1 MFDMT
6 LTDVNPARGLDDAAW
21 RALLAGGDD
30 ASSRAQLAAW
40 FAPHGAPE
48 LLAHSVLRAED
59 AALRAGEGPA
69 DPVFSSFLR
78 LMPPHLLGQA
88 VLVEPQM
95 GWRRDFMLLMAERL
109 PPGVALHVVDHAL
122 AALGAPLAPPVRTL
136 LDGIVQR
143 CANGDPVP
151 LAEFRVLL
159 ARHVNA
165 MCAEPVHSVTR
176 GFEQLYDHRI
186 GRRTAG
192 RATPEP
198 ERMLQ
203 LAIETGVAGRTTWLA
218 WSELVEAGRS
228 RDVLDLLKVA
238 PAENEATIALASRFA
253 TVRGIA
259 QLLEEETVDFAAL
272 DVIIGRMG
280 ANAASA
286 LVEALAESRSR
297 AVRDALFE
305 RLSKL
310 GTAVTPFA
318 EHRLKDSR
326 WFVVRNMLGLLRV
339 CGGPG
344 AAAHGGR
351 FLDHDDARVRRE
363 AVLLLATDAQSRD
376 RAIAAGLKDQDR
388 HVVQAAIHEARANLP
403 DIAVPVLAKRLNTGD
418 FPRELRV
425 RAIQLLGRKS
435 SMLALEAL
443 LRHSQAGRTLLGKP
457 RLAPTSPEVRA
468 AVAGL
473 ARTWKHDRRARA
485 VLEAAARSRD
495 TDIARAAN
503 GSSEK

>member
-1 MFDMT
+1 
-6 LTDVNPARGLDDAAW
+6 
-21 RALLAGGDD
+21 
-30 ASSRAQLAAW
+30 
-40 FAPHGAPE
+40 
-48 LLAHSVLRAED
+48 
-59 AALRAGEGPA
+59 
-69 DPVFSSFLR
+69 
-78 LMPPHLLGQA
+78 
-88 VLVEPQM
+88 
-95 GWRRDFMLLMAERL
+95 
-109 PPGVALHVVDHAL
+109 
-122 AALGAPLAPPVRTL
+122 
-136 LDGIVQR
+136 
-143 CANGDPVP
+143 
-151 LAEFRVLL
+151 
-159 ARHVNA
+159 
-165 MCAEPVHSVTR
+165 
-176 GFEQLYDHRI
+176 
-186 GRRTAG
+186 
-192 RATPEP
+192 
-198 ERMLQ
+198 
-203 LAIETGVAGRTTWLA
+203 
-218 WSELVEAGRS
+218 
-228 RDVLDLLKVA
+228 
-238 PAENEATIALASRFA
+238 
-253 TVRGIA
+253 
-259 QLLEEETVDFAAL
+259 
-272 DVIIGRMG
+272 MG

-310 GTAVTPFA
+310 GTGVTPFA